1 MKVKNQNGQAFMIV
15 PTVTPGVLY
24 SGATYDGSVKLINNQ
39 IIDLDGYPKAFTDT
53 PFRMLNGCFGNN

>member
-1 MKVKNQNGQAFMIV
+1 MIV